1 MADSSFAFDVVIPVY
16 NGAAYVS
23 EAIESVLKQR
33 PLPRAIIAV
42 DDCSTDQTRSVL
54 KKFGDKIK
62 YISHEKNRG
71 LPAAR
76 NTGIQAGDSDLI
88 AFLDADDAW
97 IEGKTGKQIKAFGED
112 PGIGLCYTDVVECDS
127 KLNPIHPK
135 RGFRKRR
142 GEYVFSELFLKAFP
156 IPPSTAMVRRR
167 AIDVC
172 GLFDE
177 SMLKAQDYECW
188 LRIAMKFP
196 VSCIPE
202 ALCLRRNNPNSITNT
217 SSLEKESH
225 YTLRAFDLCAR
236 AALKWNI
243 QLPLNLQE
251 RKRLY
256 FYRRLCESI
265 KWHNGQAEIFF
276 RGKLSDLGGLRLQER
291 IELNLIKA
299 KEKCGAAI
307 SGNVSFR
314 EEA

>member
-1 MADSSFAFDVVIPVY
+1 MPDSFFSFDVIIPVY

-33 PLPRAIIAV
+33 PLPRAVIVV

-54 KKFGDKIK
+54 EEFGDKIK
-62 YISHEKNRG
+62 FIRHGKNRG

-97 IEGKTGKQIKAFGED
+97 AERKIEKQIKAFKDNPE
-112 PGIGLCYTDVVECDS
+112 IGLCYTDVIECDS
-127 KLNPIHPK
+127 RLHPIRPK
-135 RGFRKRR
+135 RGFRQRE
-142 GEYVFSELFLKAFP
+142 GEHVFSELFLKAFP
-156 IPPSTAMVRRR
+156 IPPSTAIVRRE
-167 AIDVC
+167 AFDVC

-196 VSCIPE
+196 MSCIPE

-225 YTLRAFDLCAR
+225 YTLRAFDLCAQ
-236 AALKWNI
+236 AASKWNI
-243 QLPLNLQE
+243 QLPLNLRE

-256 FYRRLCESI
+256 FYRRLRESI
-265 KWHNGQAEIFF
+265 KWHNDQAEIFF
-276 RGKLSDLGGLRLQER
+276 QGKLSKLGGLRLSER
-291 IELNLIKA
+291 FELHLIKA
-299 KEKCGAAI
+299 KEKCSTVIQA
-307 SGNVSFR
+307 NVR
-314 EEA
+314 LR

>member
-16 NGAAYVS
+16 NGAPYVA
-23 EAIESVLKQR
+23 EAIESALKQR
-33 PLPRAIIAV
+33 PLPRSIIVV
-42 DDCSTDQTRSVL
+42 DDCSTDQTRDVL
-54 KKFGDKIK
+54 EEFGDKIK
-62 YISHEKNRG
+62 YIRHEKNRG

-76 NTGIQAGDSDLI
+76 NAGVRAGDSDWI

-97 IEGKTGKQIKAFGED
+97 IEGKTGKQIKAFREH
-112 PGIGLCYTDVVECDS
+112 PEIGLCYTDVVECDS

-135 RGFRKRR
+135 RGFRRR
-142 GEYVFSELFLKAFP
+142 KGEHVFRELFIEAFP
-156 IPPSTAMVRRR
+156 IPPSTAMVRRE
-167 AIDVC
+167 AMDVC

-196 VSCIPE
+196 ISCIPE

-217 SSLEKESH
+217 SSLEKESY
-225 YTLRAFDLCAR
+225 YTLRAFDLCAQ
-236 AALKWNI
+236 AAAKWNI
-243 QLPLNLQE
+243 QLPLNIRE

-265 KWHNGQAEIFF
+265 QWHNGQAEVFF
-276 RGKLSDLGGLRLQER
+276 RGKLSDLGGLRPQER

-299 KEKCGAAI
+299 KEKCGAA
-307 SGNVSFR
+307 FR
-314 EEA
+314 RNI